1 MLHIAR
7 NLPLRKF
14 YYIEKEGVFYATGK
28 SVSEALIFESVNPQ
42 YDARLFNESPKKYK
56 FRTCFVQILFWMSK
70 QKQNKNNFC
79 TQHVLNSYF
88 FGEFNEQSLFKLWVN
103 WCKNDGFWKRF
114 TCTYA
119 IFYTTIMYWGMHYY
133 ILRKGLETVES
144 LSAGAAWL
152 NVRYPRKNIGIIYIA
167 QNMCWFLS

>member
-56 FRTCFVQILFWMSK
+56 FRTCFVQILF
-70 QKQNKNNFC
+70 
-79 TQHVLNSYF
+79 
-88 FGEFNEQSLFKLWVN
+88 
-103 WCKNDGFWKRF
+103 
-114 TCTYA
+114 
-119 IFYTTIMYWGMHYY
+119 
-133 ILRKGLETVES
+133 
-144 LSAGAAWL
+144 
-152 NVRYPRKNIGIIYIA
+152 
-167 QNMCWFLS
+167 